1 MMKIKVIMAEADFQ
15 PIIKFG
21 NHYFAQ
27 WGAEPHG
34 DGEIICNRIDLGTDD
49 PTDESIAEAIAKCKR
64 EEKDARIVSLK
75 KRLAGYDYI
84 GVKIATGVATIE
96 DYKEEIAEAEN
107 IRKEIR
113 SLEE

>member
-1 MMKIKVIMAEADFQ
+1 MKIKVIMADADFQ

-34 DGEIICNRIDLGTDD
+34 EGEIICNRLDLGANE
-49 PTDESIAEAIAKCKR
+49 PTDESIAEAIARCER
-64 EEKDARIVSLK
+64 EEKDSRIANLK
-75 KRLAGYDYI
+75 KKLSGYDYI
-84 GVKIATGVATIE
+84 GVKIATGVAAIE
-96 DYKEEIAEAEN
+96 DYKDEIAEAEN

-113 SLEE
+113 SLE